1 MAPFWGK
8 PLPLQPKFQDFKKTS
23 MASINRENIGL
34 LNDKLTVKLSKEDYY
49 GNFEKNLKQYAKTAN
64 IPGFRKGMVPAGLV
78 KKMHGQGVFQEEVLK
93 TVEKELNAYLSKE
106 QLDIFAQPLPL
117 ENEGS
122 SLDMNNPGDV
132 DFSFEIGLKPTFEI
146 DTTKINVTNYKIE
159 VTDSMVQE
167 EVERLQTRN
176 GNMTEPETASTE
188 EHVLNVTFTELDADG
203 NMLENGINKANS
215 LLIKYFA
222 EGFRAQLIGKKK
234 DDIVDVHLAT
244 AFEDKEREVVLS
256 DLGLNKDE
264 AGSADKTFK
273 MTITKIGF
281 VEKAAL
287 DASFFATVYPNNEIT
302 TEEDFKA
309 AVKAEIETHF
319 AQQARNQIHDQ
330 VYHHLIDHTNMEFPE
345 SFLKRWLQVGGEKPK
360 TLAETEAEYPSFL
373 NQLKWTL
380 ISSKLIM
387 DNKVAV
393 LPEDIRDFAK
403 MQLFSY
409 MGGQLGALGDNQQW
423 VDDYANRMMQDKK
436 FVEDSY
442 HRISADKLFTLL
454 ETQVKATDEA
464 ITAEAFA
471 EKLHHHHH

>member
-1 MAPFWGK
+1 MA
-8 PLPLQPKFQDFKKTS
+8 T
-23 MASINRENIGL
+23 ITRVNIGL
-34 LNDKLTVKLSKEDYY
+34 LNDKLIVKLNKEDYY

-64 IPGFRKGMVPAGLV
+64 IPGFRKGMVPTGLV
-78 KKMHGQGVFQEEVLK
+78 KKMHGPNVFQEEVLK
-93 TVEKELNAYLSKE
+93 TVERELNNYLSKE

-122 SLDMNNPGDV
+122 TLDMNNPGDV
-132 DFSFEIGLKPTFEI
+132 DFAFEIGLKPEF
-146 DTTKINVTNYKIE
+146 DLDATKVKVTNYKVS

-176 GNMTEPETASTE
+176 GNMTEPETVDSE
-188 EHVLNVTFTELDADG
+188 DHVLNVTFTELDANG
-203 NMLENGINKANS
+203 NVVEGGINKANS
-215 LLIKYFA
+215 VLVKYFA
-222 EGFRAQLIGKKK
+222 EAFRPQLIGKKK
-234 DDIVDVHLAT
+234 DDLLDVHLAT
-244 AFEDKEREVVLS
+244 AFEDKEREVIMS
-256 DLGLNKDE
+256 DLGLNQDE

-273 MTITKIGF
+273 LTITKIGF
-281 VEKAAL
+281 VEKSAL
-287 DASFFATVYPNNEIT
+287 DATFFATVYPNNEIT
-302 TEEDFKA
+302 TEEDFRA

-330 VYHHLIDHTNMEFPE
+330 VYHHLIDTTDMLFPE

-360 TLAETEAEYPSFL
+360 TAEEAESEYPSFL

-380 ISSKLIM
+380 ISSKLII
-387 DNKVAV
+387 DNKIEV

-436 FVEDSY
+436 FVEESY
-442 HRISADKLFTLL
+442 HRISADKLFTFL
-454 ETQVKATDEA
+454 EGQVSATDEA
-464 ITAEAFA
+464 ISVEAFT